1 MQSSFFTN
9 FSSGLAAQE
18 TQLATF
24 QQQIS
29 TGLAVQTPDQNPVA
43 YQTASLAKDQ
53 ISALS
58 ANLAT
63 QATIQT
69 QLGSVNNVY
78 QSVSTLFDNV
88 QSVLEQVLNGT
99 TNSQNLQ
106 SLATQMQAAQQQLVG
121 LGNTTGANGTYL
133 FGGSRGSIPPFQAG
147 PNNSIVYVGDAGQS
161 QAAVS
166 PNTAAATMAN
176 GEAFTSALSGN
187 GFAAVAATGSN
198 TGTGVLLAQGLTNPA
213 AATGFQAGT
222 APITLQIANG
232 ATGLTYTAIQSG
244 SAISTGA
251 VTNGGSLQLSG
262 LSFQLSGAPAAGD
275 SFTISPSRP
284 QSSFALLQN
293 INSEMTNIAGT
304 PAQAAQTRTALNDNL
319 ASLAQYQQSI
329 ITAQAQNG
337 VTLQAV
343 NNAAISDGNQQTALQ
358 STVQNAIGANT
369 ATAITQL
376 NQTSTAIQAAMK
388 AFASVQSLDLFK
400 YI

>member
-29 TGLAVQTPDQNPVA
+29 TGLAVQTPDQNPA
-43 YQTASLAKDQ
+43 AFQTAALANDQ

-58 ANLAT
+58 ANITT

-106 SLATQMQAAQQQLVG
+106 SLATQMQAAQQQLLG

-147 PNNSIVYVGDAGQS
+147 ASNNIVYVGDAGQS
-161 QAAVS
+161 QAPVS
-166 PNTAAATMAN
+166 PDTAAATMAN

-187 GFAAVAATGSN
+187 GFASVAASSGN
-198 TGTGVLLAQGLTNPA
+198 TGTGVLLAQGVTNPSA
-213 AATGFQAGT
+213 AALFQAGT
-222 APITLQIANG
+222 APMTLNITSST
-232 ATGLTYTAIQSG
+232 TGLTYTASQSG
-244 SAISTGA
+244 STIATGT
-251 VTNGGSLQLSG
+251 VTNGGTLQLSG
-262 LSFQLSGAPAAGD
+262 LSFQLIGAPAAGD
-275 SFTISPSRP
+275 NFTISPSRP
-284 QSSFALLQN
+284 QSSFILLQN
-293 INSEMTNIAGT
+293 INTEMTNIAST

-343 NNAAISDGNQQTALQ
+343 NNAAVSDGNQQTALQ
-358 STVQNAIGANT
+358 STVQSAIGANT

>member
-1 MQSSFFTN
+1 VQSSFYTN
-9 FSSGLAAQE
+9 FSSGLTAQE
-18 TQLATF
+18 AQLGVF

-29 TGLAVQTPDQNPVA
+29 TGLAVQTPDQNPA
-43 YQTASLAKDQ
+43 AFQTATLANDQ
-53 ISALS
+53 INALS
-58 ANLAT
+58 ANMTT

-99 TNSQNLQ
+99 TNSQDLQ

-121 LGNTTGANGTYL
+121 LGNTAGANGTYL
-133 FGGSRGSIPPFQAG
+133 FGGSRGSIPPFQTGASG
-147 PNNSIVYVGDAGQS
+147 SIVYVGDGGQS
-161 QAAVS
+161 QTAISPDTSVS
-166 PNTAAATMAN
+166 TIAN

-187 GFAAVAATGSN
+187 GFATVAASSSN
-198 TGTGVLLAQGLTNPA
+198 TGTGVLLAQGVTNPSTA
-213 AATGFQAGT
+213 AAFQAGS
-222 APITLQIANG
+222 APITFSIANG
-232 ATGLTYTAIQSG
+232 ANGLSYTASQSG
-244 SAISTGA
+244 STIATSA
-251 VTNGGSLQLSG
+251 VTAGSSIQLSG
-262 LSFQLSGAPAAGD
+262 LNFQISGTPAAGD

-293 INSEMTNIAGT
+293 IYSEMANVAST

-329 ITAQAQNG
+329 VTAQAQNG

-343 NNAAISDGNQQTALQ
+343 NNAASSDGNQQTALQ
-358 STVQNAIGANT
+358 TTVQNAVGANT

-376 NQTSTAIQAAMK
+376 DETSTAIQAAMK
-388 AFASVQSLDLFK
+388 AFASVQSLDLFQ
-400 YI
+400 YL